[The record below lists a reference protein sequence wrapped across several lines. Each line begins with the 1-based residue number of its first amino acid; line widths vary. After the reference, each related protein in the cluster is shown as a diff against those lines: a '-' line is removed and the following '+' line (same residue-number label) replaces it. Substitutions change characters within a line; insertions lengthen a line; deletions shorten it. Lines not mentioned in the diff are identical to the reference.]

1 MYFCIRNNK
10 SMLLQYKYEFT
21 KDDYINYFTYVQ
33 QDSPESRNKW
43 RKYYLKNV
51 LYITLFLVSIIIL
64 NKGID
69 FRNNYILILYFSFYI
84 FSYLAQ
90 ILYAKRNTI
99 KQANAIVNDVSNINM
114 FNDVEIV
121 ISESGIELQNEMGY
135 SSYKWKAII
144 RRGENDQYY
153 FLFISSIQ
161 GIIFPKRILKSEE
174 DKKRL
179 EEEFAKYISLEADIR
194 MKQ

>member
-1 MYFCIRNNK
+1 MP
-10 SMLLQYKYEFT
+10 LQYKYEFT

-114 FNDVEIV
+114 FNEVEIV